1 VADYLE
7 VHGEI
12 IPNKHRDFCGTC
24 YYYYKGKYGFSHVY
38 DGFPCVSYPI
48 IEFSDKQ
55 SFIIWLANKNDWNM
69 SGYDLNDLETFEKDT
84 FYQGNQ
90 RCLKGDLEWFIMK
103 QNNNNKI

>member
-1 VADYLE
+1 
-7 VHGEI
+7 
-12 IPNKHRDFCGTC
+12 
-24 YYYYKGKYGFSHVY
+24 
-38 DGFPCVSYPI
+38 
-48 IEFSDKQ
+48 
-55 SFIIWLANKNDWNM
+55 M